1 MKRIKLE
8 DMAVEQLVERFI
20 AVAVAQHEAINM
32 DDNAKYKRLFDQM
45 TDIMAEFL
53 TRPVD
58 QRRPLMALYEHPDPQ
73 VRYMAAF
80 ITKDFAPQAAR
91 EVCEIIS
98 ERNEYPQAADA
109 RRMIRN
115 LDEGDTDMSW
125 ILNKKR

>member
-80 ITKDFAPQAAR
+80 ITKAAR